1 MNDVGIPLGPIW
13 KGVGGR
19 RNAVRALLPGTPVTM
34 VTSTLTCK
42 LVYLIQVYLI
52 QVYREFHSLHLIPDT
67 CGEISDSLC

>member
-42 LVYLIQVYLI
+42 FVYLIQVYKVL
-52 QVYREFHSLHLIPDT
+52 QSLHFIPDT
-67 CGEISDSLC
+67 CGEIRDSLC